1 MSEMSLEKAVMS
13 RHSVRGFLQK
23 EVSQELL
30 NKVFDIARWSPSGTN
45 MQPWQI
51 CVASGATRNLLRE
64 KMMAAVKDGIPPNQD
79 FKSSGKPIGKLWK
92 DRRRECACLLYTSD
106 AADEP

>member
-13 RHSVRGFLQK
+13 RHSVRGFLQR

-30 NKVFDIARWSPSGTN
+30 NKVFDIAQWSPSGTN

-64 KMMAAVKDGIPPNQD
+64 KMMAAVKDGMPPNQD

-92 DRRRECACLLYTSD
+92 DRRRECAAVLYLSLIHI
-106 AADEP
+106 

>member
-23 EVSQELL
+23 KVSQELL

-45 MQPWQI
+45 MQPWQV
-51 CVASGATRNLLRE
+51 CVASGATRDFLRG
-64 KMMAAVKDGIPPNQD
+64 KMMKERTRYGTMESPRMRPTTTGLLQRVVRSRARRAGTTAAA
-79 FKSSGKPIGKLWK
+79 S
-92 DRRRECACLLYTSD
+92 R
-106 AADEP
+106 